1 MMTPL
6 ILVGV
11 LIVVSLAGLAW
22 MYGTA
27 ERINECP
34 RCGGAMNPVAAGWVC
49 GNCGIAYR
57 KAK

>member
-1 MMTPL
+1 MMTPI

-11 LIVVSLAGLAW
+11 LLIVMLTGLAW
-22 MYGTA
+22 MYRTA

-34 RCGGAMNPVAAGWVC
+34 HCGGAMNPVAAGWVC
-49 GNCGIAYR
+49 DGCGQTYR